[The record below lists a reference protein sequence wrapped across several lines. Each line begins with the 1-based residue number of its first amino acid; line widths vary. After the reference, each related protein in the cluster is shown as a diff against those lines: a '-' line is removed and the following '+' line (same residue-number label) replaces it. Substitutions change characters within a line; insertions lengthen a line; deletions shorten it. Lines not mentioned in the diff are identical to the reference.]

1 MSAPINPITL
11 ANPGLSIQSPSL
23 LPAEGSK
30 ANGDMFKSIFD
41 SAVNTVQN
49 SQTHA
54 DAAVQDFLNGNT
66 EDVHSTV
73 LAVQRADL
81 TFQMFMQVRNKVVSA
96 YQEIMKMQV

>member
-11 ANPGLSIQSPSL
+11 ANPELSIQSPSL
-23 LPAEGSK
+23 SPAGANK
-30 ANGDMFKSIFD
+30 ANGATFQSIFD

-49 SQTHA
+49 SQGHA
-54 DAAVQDFLNGNT
+54 DAAIQDFLNGNT

-81 TFQMFMQVRNKVVSA
+81 TFQMFLQVRNKVVSA